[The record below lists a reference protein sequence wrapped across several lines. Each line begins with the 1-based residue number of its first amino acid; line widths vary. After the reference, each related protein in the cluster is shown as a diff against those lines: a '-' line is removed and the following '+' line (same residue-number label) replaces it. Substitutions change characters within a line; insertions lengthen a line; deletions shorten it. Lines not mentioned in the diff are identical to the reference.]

1 MVLYHGR
8 HALVDGVIPWETCLS
23 RWCFAGPAGR
33 AKCNRPHR
41 PARVVRHGTH
51 IRRTSPP
58 RSPGRQTQRQRL
70 LIYPRLLTAV
80 CLSVCL
86 SPQADINAR
95 GLVNE
100 TPLHLAVQYGQTEA
114 CELLL
119 SQGSRLKDGL
129 AAGSC
134 RWLAVHLAANE
145 DRPEVLFQ
153 LLLRPAEVDAEAGDG
168 STPLQAHTRRR

>member
-1 MVLYHGR
+1 MVFR
-8 HALVDGVIPWETCLS
+8 RS
-23 RWCFAGPAGR
+23 
-33 AKCNRPHR
+33 
-41 PARVVRHGTH
+41 
-51 IRRTSPP
+51 RRTSQMQSATPP
-58 RSPGRQTQRQRL
+58 CTCRA
-70 LIYPRLLTAV
+70 PRDAYTPHVSSSQPRPPNTTPTPAYV
-80 CLSVCL
+80 SASSHRRLSVCL

-95 GLVNE
+95 GQVNE